1 MAIIS
6 SVSRVR
12 GSTQRASEAKLL
24 SVRWVVHAEWARR
37 PRARLRRRVRL
48 PIRPRDVTPFAKMRG
63 PETVKHRRR
72 TTPPALELHLLS
84 SVLGAGAAHT
94 AHGGTTSAANELGV
108 APGTPGLPRA
118 RVRGGSAFTSA
129 AEINIFAARTP
140 VIVEPLQRQLT
151 RPTFPLTPGSQLGE
165 RYPPPIAAFV
175 RVASPRHAA
184 PTPAKARRP
193 ETRAS

>member
-1 MAIIS
+1 MAIVS

-37 PRARLRRRVRL
+37 PRARLRRRMWL

-63 PETVKHRRR
+63 PETIKRRRR
-72 TTPPALELHLLS
+72 TTPSALELHLLS

-94 AHGGTTSAANELGV
+94 AHGGTASAANELGV
-108 APGTPGLPRA
+108 APATPGLPRA

-129 AEINIFAARTP
+129 AAIYIFAARTP

-151 RPTFPLTPGSQLGE
+151 RPTFPLTPGL
-165 RYPPPIAAFV
+165 
-175 RVASPRHAA
+175 
-184 PTPAKARRP
+184 
-193 ETRAS
+193 